1 MKLNKPLRLGIAGLG
16 TVGTGL
22 VSLLQKHSEAIA
34 ERCNRRVVIAGVC
47 AKSRAKERAVS
58 LDGLPWFDNPAALA
72 ASTSIDVFVELMGG
86 DSGPALESVKAAL
99 SAGKHV
105 VTANKALLARHGPE
119 LAALAEKSGV
129 ALNFEAA
136 VAGGI
141 PIVKAL
147 RESLLGN
154 SISRVYGI
162 LNGTSNYI
170 LTRMQRE
177 GLPFDEVLAEAQRLG
192 YAEADPTFDVDG
204 QDAGHKLALLA
215 ALAFGVRPAP
225 DAIHLEG
232 IRGITPADFRAA
244 DELGYRIK
252 LLAVAVK
259 TAEGIEARVSPTM
272 LPKSSALAGVD
283 GVLNCVAV
291 EGDFAGQIIL
301 AGPGA
306 GANPTASSVASDIID
321 IARAHVQPPFILP
334 AAKLQKQSGAQMRTH
349 EGGYYI
355 RLSVYDRPGAIAAIA
370 ARMAEQLISL
380 ESVVQKREAQDLPG
394 FGRPGHEGDPT
405 PVVMIT
411 HRTRENL
418 LRSALDLIVKDGH
431 VAGTPQ
437 TIRIE
442 AL

>member
-1 MKLNKPLRLGIAGLG
+1 MKAHEPLRIGIAGLG
-16 TVGTGL
+16 TVGSGL
-22 VSLLQKHSEAIA
+22 LMLLAEHSGAIA
-34 ERCNRRVVIAGVC
+34 EKCGRPVAIAGVC
-47 AKSRAKERAVS
+47 ARSREEPGAKLTGAPWFGDPVALAVS
-58 LDGLPWFDNPAALA
+58 AD
-72 ASTSIDVFVELMGG
+72 IDVFVELMGG
-86 DSGPALESVKAAL
+86 DKGPALESVKAAL
-99 SAGKHV
+99 GAGKHV
-105 VTANKALLARHGPE
+105 VTANKALLARHGAE

-141 PIVKAL
+141 PIVKTL

-177 GLPFDEVLAEAQRLG
+177 GLPFAEVLAEAQALG

-204 QDAGHKLALLA
+204 QDAGHKLSLLA
-215 ALAFGVRPAP
+215 ALAFGVRPDFSAV
-225 DAIHLEG
+225 HLEG

-252 LLAVAVK
+252 LLAVAAR
-259 TAEGIEARVSPTM
+259 TASGIEARVSPTM
-272 LPKSSALAGVD
+272 IPKSSALASVD

-291 EGDFAGQIIL
+291 DGDFVGQIIL

-306 GANPTASSVASDIID
+306 GSRPTASAVASDIID
-321 IARAHVQPPFILP
+321 IARGHMGPPFILP
-334 AAKLQKQSGAQMRTH
+334 AAKLKSHSLSQMRTH

-355 RLSVYDRPGAIAAIA
+355 RLSVFDRPGAIAAIA
-370 ARMAEQLISL
+370 TRMAEQRISL
-380 ESVVQKREAQDLPG
+380 ESVVQKREAPDLPG

-405 PVVMIT
+405 PVVLIT
-411 HRTRENL
+411 HRTREDL
-418 LRSALDLIVKDGH
+418 LRSALELIVKDGH
-431 VAGTPQ
+431 VEGAAQ
-437 TIRIE
+437 MIRIE